1 LVTID
6 PDGLRNSKKKKKGEK
21 NHSINMMG
29 DASSSI
35 VAIKTSASGSVGGK
49 GGGIRGGERRGPAV
63 AVCGILPPP
72 CAPPAPPAPPAA
84 AAAAAAAAGE
94 RGAEGGGGGGA
105 FVTLLPLSWQEGP
118 PESKSPVNWSW

>member
-1 LVTID
+1 
-6 PDGLRNSKKKKKGEK
+6 
-21 NHSINMMG
+21 MG

-49 GGGIRGGERRGPAV
+49 GGERRGPAV